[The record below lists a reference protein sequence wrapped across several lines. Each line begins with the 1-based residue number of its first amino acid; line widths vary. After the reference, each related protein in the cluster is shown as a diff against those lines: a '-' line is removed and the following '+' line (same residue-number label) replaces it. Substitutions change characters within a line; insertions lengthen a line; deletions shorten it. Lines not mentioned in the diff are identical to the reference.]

1 MHNKHVCVLTAA
13 VCCHVHT
20 YSGRGVFVDL
30 AGGGRADGILKES
43 NLKFNGV
50 L

>member
-30 AGGGRADGILKES
+30 AGGVGGGGAC
-43 NLKFNGV
+43 
-50 L
+50 